1 MRLHR
6 LQVRH
11 DPDPHWPLDPEP
23 TLPGFLEVTLGECSH
38 LMFCPDVVTLL
49 TCLWDAQQYR
59 ALGQTLRPALYESRS
74 ARVARKVARMHG
86 TPIYVWRDGKVVALK
101 P

>member
-1 MRLHR
+1 MNGSDSKTRMRLHR

-74 ARVARKVARMHG
+74 ARVG
-86 TPIYVWRDGKVVALK
+86 
-101 P
+101 

>member
-1 MRLHR
+1 MAIKQKEKESADFAAAGL
-6 LQVRH
+6 
-11 DPDPHWPLDPEP
+11 
-23 TLPGFLEVTLGECSH
+23 
-38 LMFCPDVVTLL
+38 
-49 TCLWDAQQYR
+49 R
-59 ALGQTLRPALYESRS
+59 ALRRS